1 MPAKKKSAKRSSSA
15 KSSTELKDMK
25 PNKDAKAGAKRYDV
39 VGAFPKKLE

>member
-1 MPAKKKSAKRSSSA
+1 MPAKKKSAKSASTRSSA
-15 KSSTELKDMK
+15 KLKDLK